1 MRLQGDQ
8 GRTSQAPGMTIGL
21 LKFLS
26 DIPQAEQVR
35 EALWGDFQLPGGSL
49 AAWGQYRP
57 GLRMALE
64 KS

>member
-1 MRLQGDQ
+1 
-8 GRTSQAPGMTIGL
+8 MTIGL